1 MGKIWIPGGGDGA
14 DLDVITAASSDVRK
28 GKVIVD
34 KDGNPLT
41 GIMAEIAAKT
51 YTPGTSNQVIAANQ
65 FLAGAQTIKG
75 DGNLNANNIVYG
87 KSIFGVSGNVRKY
100 ASITKTLT
108 SSTSKVNFTGGDCSI
123 YAYHVSISNIGFT
136 PLYAS
141 IVGEHADYT
150 PIQGGGDG
158 WGFAYAE
165 RSNRSSYGTQFLY
178 WLNGGYYSLNSGLV
192 RLPAGSINGGRNMTV
207 KVFGYY

>member
-14 DLDVITAASSDVRK
+14 DLDVITAAALDVRK

-87 KSIFGVSGNVRKY
+87 KSIFGVAGNVRKY
-100 ASITKTLT
+100 AVKNSTV
-108 SSTSKVNFTGGDCSI
+108 SSSGT
-123 YAYHVSISNIGFT
+123 ASISISAGYDPGRSMYKATIPTGFNVSCIAWT
-136 PLYAS
+136 DGTLVEFWSGNPAHCAGWNYRF
-141 IVGEHADYT
+141 DFNM
-150 PIQGGGDG
+150 GGA
-158 WGFAYAE
+158 WHVNSTNAVLPCIE
-165 RSNRSSYGTQFLY
+165 NGTVWY
-178 WLNGGYYSLNSGLV
+178 CVAGYY
-192 RLPAGSINGGRNMTV
+192 
-207 KVFGYY
+207 

>member
-14 DLDVITAASSDVRK
+14 DLDVITAAALDVRK

-87 KSIFGVSGNVRKY
+87 KPVFRAIILFMGSLFLGWPAMSG
-100 ASITKTLT
+100 SM
-108 SSTSKVNFTGGDCSI
+108 
-123 YAYHVSISNIGFT
+123 
-136 PLYAS
+136 P
-141 IVGEHADYT
+141 
-150 PIQGGGDG
+150 
-158 WGFAYAE
+158 
-165 RSNRSSYGTQFLY
+165 
-178 WLNGGYYSLNSGLV
+178 
-192 RLPAGSINGGRNMTV
+192 
-207 KVFGYY
+207 